1 MGYRYAGGSSGS
13 SAMEHRYKNENGD
26 EFLFVFLGPPEAEE
40 KEKLRETVKG
50 LESQSVLVN
59 GQAAEL
65 YSAADGVLYLVW
77 DGQEPGEVFWLSAA
91 LDAGTLIQIAESV
104 FYPP

>member
-1 MGYRYAGGSSGS
+1 M
-13 SAMEHRYKNENGD
+13 
-26 EFLFVFLGPPEAEE
+26 FLGPPETEE
-40 KEKLRETVKG
+40 KEKLQEAVKG